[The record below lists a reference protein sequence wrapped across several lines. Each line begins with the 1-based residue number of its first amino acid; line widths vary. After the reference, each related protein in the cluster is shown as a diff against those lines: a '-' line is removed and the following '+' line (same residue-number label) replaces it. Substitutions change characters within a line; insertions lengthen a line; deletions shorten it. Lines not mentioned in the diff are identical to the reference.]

1 MDFDWQSLGSFGLYL
16 FSGLLCLLGFVMSC
30 LSFSG
35 TWLVLAAT
43 GIIAWARWPEFPNL
57 GTLALFVVLCIGVE
71 VVETIAGAWGVQKRG
86 GTKATG
92 VAAMI
97 GGFIGMILGGFIPIP
112 IIGNLM
118 GMLAGSFALAFLV
131 EHARMKK
138 ADHALH
144 VATGAVLARLAVIF
158 LKVGVT
164 LILIIILAVGV
175 SVS

>member
-1 MDFDWQSLGSFGLYL
+1 MDLDWQSLGSFGIYTL
-16 FSGLLCLLGFVMSC
+16 SGLLCLLGFALSC
-30 LSFSG
+30 LSLSG

-43 GIIAWARWPEFPNL
+43 GIIAWARWPQFPGI
-57 GTLALFVVLCIGVE
+57 GTLVIFVLLCIAVE
-71 VVETIAGAWGVQKRG
+71 VVEAIAGAWGVQRRG
-86 GTKATG
+86 GSKATG
-92 VAAMI
+92 VAALL
-97 GGFIGMILGGFIPIP
+97 GGFIGMIIGGFIPIP

-118 GMLAGSFALAFLV
+118 GMLAGSFGLAFLV

-164 LILIIILAVGV
+164 LVMIIALAVGV
-175 SVS
+175 SLS